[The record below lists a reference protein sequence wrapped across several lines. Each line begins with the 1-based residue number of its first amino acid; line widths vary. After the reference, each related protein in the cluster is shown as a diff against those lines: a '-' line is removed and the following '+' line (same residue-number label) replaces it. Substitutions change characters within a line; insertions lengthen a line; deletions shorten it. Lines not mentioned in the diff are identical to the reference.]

1 MMDAK
6 GCIKQLKKGS
16 SRKMLKSASPKQLWD
31 HCIEL
36 KALIRSNTALDI
48 YGIESQV
55 PETVMTGQTDDIRN
69 ICKYEW
75 LQWVMYYQPK
85 DGYPNDKMVMGRYLG
100 PAIDVGNFTTYKIFL
115 PDGNY
120 ICRLTVRPWA

>member
-1 MMDAK
+1 
-6 GCIKQLKKGS
+6 
-16 SRKMLKSASPKQLWD
+16 MLKSASPKQLWD

-48 YGIESQV
+48 YGIEGQV

-75 LQWVMYYQPK
+75 FQWVMYYQPK

-100 PAIDVGNFTTYKIFL
+100 PAIDVGNFTTYKILL

-120 ICRLTVRPWA
+120 ICRLTVRPWT